1 MTKLLFASVFLCF
14 LSWSLRAVDAP
25 TEAERAAADKA
36 RSEIEADPDI
46 ALALRMERAFQK
58 LARRVA
64 PAVVSLKVV
73 TRSKNHP
80 DLGDYLGPGLPERNF
95 EGSGVIVDSEG
106 LVITNEHVI
115 RGADKINV
123 TFSDGRVCKG
133 SVIGVDARS
142 DLAMLKLDKENL
154 PPNLSHAPLADSDK
168 VQVGQYAMA
177 VGNPFGLSN
186 SFTMGVVSARGRNMP
201 LHSSTNDVFY
211 GNLIQTDTPINP
223 GNSGGP
229 LFNLYGEVIGIN
241 TMIFSNTGYS
251 HGCSFAIPS
260 NRLKPRI
267 AYLKT
272 NREIEYGWLGVALD
286 DIAAFQSDF
295 KVPDNKGVLIQ
306 NVIENTPADRAGLVH
321 GMVVL
326 EYDGN
331 RVSSKEE
338 LIGAVNDT
346 PVGRT
351 VKLKVVNTSGNLADF
366 TVKISKRYTELARG
380 RSSPHDDQSDAL
392 DLAELEDPLLPK
404 PAKLDSKS
412 AQDALA
418 EKLAN
423 AAKTWIWRGM
433 MVKEL
438 SAEDGRKKGGRIEV
452 VRVKKG
458 SPADRAGMYEGAVLA
473 EFKHG
478 TNPAVQK
485 LTSLNDLKRATA
497 QAPGSAAIYTPLDG
511 FVTVEE
517 K

>member
-1 MTKLLFASVFLCF
+1 MLKFFAASFCFCALLT
-14 LSWSLRAVDAP
+14 LRAGETPSDA
-25 TEAERAAADKA
+25 EKA
-36 RSEIEADPDI
+36 RSELEADPDI

-64 PAVVSLKVV
+64 PAVVSLKVI
-73 TRSKNHP
+73 TRLKNVP
-80 DLGDYLGPGLPERNF
+80 DLAEYVTQGLPERNF
-95 EGSGVIVDSEG
+95 EGSGVIVDSDG
-106 LVITNEHVI
+106 WIITNEHVI

-123 TFSDGRVCKG
+123 TFSDGRVCKAM
-133 SVIGVDARS
+133 VAGVDPRS
-142 DLAMLKLDKENL
+142 DLAMLKLDKEGM
-154 PPNLSHAPLADSDK
+154 PPNLAHASLADSDQ

-201 LHSSTNDVFY
+201 LHSSNNDVFY

-251 HGCSFAIPS
+251 HGCSFAIPA

-272 NREIEYGWLGVALD
+272 NREIEYGWLGVELNNLAD
-286 DIAAFQSDF
+286 FQSEF
-295 KVPDNKGVLIQ
+295 KVPDNKGVLI
-306 NVIENTPADRAGLVH
+306 NGVIENTPADRAGLVH

-326 EYDGN
+326 EYDGT
-331 RVSSKEE
+331 RVSNKDE

-351 VKLKVVNTSGNLADF
+351 VKMKVVNTSGNVADVN
-366 TVKISKRYTELARG
+366 VKISKRYTELARG
-380 RSSPHDDQSDAL
+380 RTWVRDEESQAL
-392 DLAELEDPLLPK
+392 DLADIEGDAKPSLSKLEN
-404 PAKLDSKS
+404 KS
-412 AQDALA
+412 AQDVLA

-423 AAKTWIWRGM
+423 ATKTWIWRGM

-438 SAEDGRKKGGRIEV
+438 SAEDGRKKGGRLEI

-458 SPADRAGMYEGAVLA
+458 SPADRAGLYEGAVLT

-478 TNPAVQK
+478 SNPAIQK
-485 LTSLNDLKRATA
+485 LTSLDDLKRLSA